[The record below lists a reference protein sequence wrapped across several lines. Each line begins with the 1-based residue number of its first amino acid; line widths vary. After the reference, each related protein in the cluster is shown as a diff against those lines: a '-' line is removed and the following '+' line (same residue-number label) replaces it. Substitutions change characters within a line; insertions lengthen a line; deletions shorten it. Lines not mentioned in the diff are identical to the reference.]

1 MREPSCTEQPCSNS
15 GRLVHEVD
23 AIDGLLQVGFAT
35 RFLIQC
41 GLAGYIQTRIV
52 AVGAEPEGEHAA
64 EAGHRAKSQAGARSV
79 TQWVP
84 LASASVSISVITGR
98 KAY

>member
-1 MREPSCTEQPCSNS
+1 M
-15 GRLVHEVD
+15 
-23 AIDGLLQVGFAT
+23 
-35 RFLIQC
+35 
-41 GLAGYIQTRIV
+41 QTRIV

-79 TQWVP
+79 TQWVS
-84 LASASVSISVITGR
+84 LASASSPAVSISVITGR